1 MFQTLAIVLL
11 VFVTQVAYALETP
24 VMRVGLPFPAG
35 VSYRCTQNSDDYPS
49 HGRYKDPPH
58 NRVPAPSTSRDV
70 DFKMKVGDIVAA
82 AADGRVVHG
91 KNPGGFGNYVRLE
104 HSNGYWTMYGHLS
117 SYIAKDGDMV
127 VAGQPIAYSGNT
139 GFVRPVPTASSPN
152 LGEHL
157 HFGVHKGDGVGVSYT
172 MEAYGH
178 DSTAAES
185 GWFSTGPLGESE
197 FSCDPGGH
205 YYQSAHSA
213 KTTCRFIGT
222 KKLLCWDSNSVDCQD
237 GSNHVSYYEDSEGAK
252 QSESVKRDL
261 CVQQL
266 GEVGNA
272 LTYLEGG
279 YGVGGVGPG
288 GIPATTGTPVLTYPD
303 FIPTNVDILTTG
315 GLETYVYGNLETHKV
330 KAQFANVGDRDADSR
345 PIEVHTY
352 RSKGYKEDQHG
363 DWVHVATNTIQGQNL
378 KKDATHTETA
388 TISLN
393 GLLPGIYNYVSCID
407 HPKTEQNNGGDHQ
420 EKHESNNCSTE
431 AVFEVKAGVVNQP
444 NVDLTIS
451 QVALSTNPVYANY
464 PMSAS
469 LWVRNTGTETPTA
482 TSRAAYYVS
491 GPGTSNQWKLI
502 ADDEVLASELT
513 PGRDQGESIKSPV
526 PAPSI
531 PGSYQLMACADY
543 LNQVLETNKANNCL
557 VIPFTIQTLPA
568 PVLSITKFQ
577 DEESC
582 CTTNTGSRIKP
593 NIWVK
598 NSGPVAPATNVQ
610 VLYQVSSPVATGNQ
624 WVYIGYGIIE
634 PRELPPGK
642 TDEDYM
648 EGSGFTI
655 PSSNAWKLQ
664 WHQVRACIKPDGSAP
679 SGDTAQGDICA
690 TYQRYSKK

>member
-1 MFQTLAIVLL
+1 MKKMAHAICVVFAVLFCGL
-11 VFVTQVAYALETP
+11 AYADAQECSKSNYEYCS
-24 VMRVGLPFPAG
+24 V
-35 VSYRCTQNSDDYPS
+35 C
-49 HGRYKDPPH
+49 
-58 NRVPAPSTSRDV
+58 
-70 DFKMKVGDIVAA
+70 
-82 AADGRVVHG
+82 
-91 KNPGGFGNYVRLE
+91 PGGAKLFPKDEWNAAQGFWSDQWGFAQCNCTSYVASKVNELWAKHGILDGFEPFGNRYGGPRWSHAGKWPGVAEGLGISVDDFPVE
-104 HSNGYWTMYGHLS
+104 GDAAIWDCQGGESSCGSNGDYGHVAFVEKVNYTPGTIGVES
-117 SYIAKDGDMV
+117 IIVSEYNITAERFTRRTIRKGQSGSY
-127 VAGQPIAYSGNT
+127 
-139 GFVRPVPTASSPN
+139 
-152 LGEHL
+152 
-157 HFGVHKGDGVGVSYT
+157 
-172 MEAYGH
+172 YGKFPH
-178 DSTAAES
+178 
-185 GWFSTGPLGESE
+185 
-197 FSCDPGGH
+197 
-205 YYQSAHSA
+205 
-213 KTTCRFIGT
+213 RFIHLT
-222 KKLLCWDSNSVDCQD
+222 FDRQ
-237 GSNHVSYYEDSEGAK
+237 
-252 QSESVKRDL
+252 L
-261 CVQQL
+261 CVEQSSL
-266 GEVGNA
+266 CGKSKSPRDAA
-272 LTYLEGG
+272 LSGGWAGGLGG
-279 YGVGGVGPG
+279 YGPG
-288 GIPATTGTPVLTYPD
+288 FGLTASGAPIPTYPD
-303 FIPTNVDILTTG
+303 FVPLNVDILTTG
-315 GLETYVYGNLETHKV
+315 GLETYIYGNLETHKV

-378 KKDATHTETA
+378 KKDETHTETA
-388 TISLN
+388 TIALK
-393 GLLPGIYNYVSCID
+393 GLTPGIYNYVSCID
-407 HPKTEQNNGGDHQ
+407 HPRTEQNNGGDHQ

-451 QVALSTNPVYANY
+451 QVALNTNPVYAGY

-469 LWVRNTGTETPTA
+469 LWVRNIGTETPTA

-491 GPGTSNQWKLI
+491 GPGTSNQWQLI

-526 PAPSI
+526 VAPSI

-568 PVLSITKFQ
+568 PILSITKFQ

-598 NSGPVAPATNVQ
+598 NSGPIAPATNVQ
-610 VLYQVSSPVATGNQ
+610 VLYQVSSPVATGSQ

-655 PSSNAWKLQ
+655 PKDNAWKLQ